1 MSSQFDAWLSND
13 GPVALSILEPLEP
26 ALGES
31 AVFFPPTF
39 AAPEGSDEKP
49 DYVIDETS
57 AGRVCLVDTVGSQA
71 NRLEPM
77 FKRPDLAG
85 LVPRVTIKISDSR
98 SVDLLDAGHRAA
110 DAVVRFSDLG
120 KVLEQAFLD
129 YREKGNA
136 EGLAKI
142 APTSLIFGA
151 WDSRAEAT
159 GAKVPRVVESLIRA
173 YEVQRLTRGA
183 QYFAALE
190 KEELEEAGLDELGQ
204 KALSQEGLSDSPVG
218 WSKDRDGKLG
228 RPPGGIVANRIQ
240 REALL
245 NLIALRAL
253 GAGVEE
259 ASKKLQR
266 YILGLSLVAF
276 LAPAVLYLRQGCLLV
291 AAQSKPASKQ
301 IVWRDGKREALQID
315 EHQAVAFAKESAN
328 AFGIGSDVQAVFD
341 PKLVKAKVESK
352 SKKKAKAA
360 TPEK

>member
-1 MSSQFDAWLSND
+1 MSSKFDAWLSSD

-26 ALGES
+26 ALGER

-49 DYVIDETS
+49 DYVIDETT
-57 AGRVCLVDTVGSQA
+57 AGRVCLVDSVGSQA

-77 FKRPDLAG
+77 FKRPQLAG
-85 LVPRVTIKISDSR
+85 LVPRVTINISNSR

-110 DAVVRFSDLG
+110 DAVVRFSNVG
-120 KVLEQAFLD
+120 KTLEQAFLD

-142 APTSLIFGA
+142 APTSLVFGA

-159 GAKVPRVVESLIRA
+159 GAKIPRAVESVVRA

-190 KEELEEAGLDELGQ
+190 KEELEQTGLDLLGQ
-204 KALSQEGLSDSPVG
+204 KALSQEGLSDSPT
-218 WSKDRDGKLG
+218 G
-228 RPPGGIVANRIQ
+228 RGPGGVIATRIQ

-245 NLIALRAL
+245 NLVALRAL
-253 GAGVEE
+253 GAGDGE

-266 YILGLSLVAF
+266 YVLGLALVAF
-276 LAPAVLYLRQGCLLV
+276 LAPAELYLRQGCLLV
-291 AAQSKPASKQ
+291 AAQSKPANKE
-301 IVWRDGKREALQID
+301 IIWRNGEREPLQMDEQEALAFAREA
-315 EHQAVAFAKESAN
+315 AN
-328 AFGIGSDVQAVFD
+328 AFGVGPDVQAVFD

-352 SKKKAKAA
+352 SKRKTKAT
-360 TPEK
+360 TPEG

>member
-1 MSSQFDAWLSND
+1 MSSQFNAWLSSD
-13 GPVALSILEPLEP
+13 GPVALSIREPLEP
-26 ALGES
+26 ALGEK

-77 FKRPDLAG
+77 FKRADLAG
-85 LVPRVTIKISDSR
+85 LVPRVTIKISNSR

-120 KVLEQAFLD
+120 KALEQAFLD
-129 YREKGNA
+129 YRDQGRA
-136 EGLAKI
+136 ERLARI
-142 APTSLIFGA
+142 APTSLVFGA

-159 GAKVPRVVESLIRA
+159 GAKIPRVVESTVRA

-190 KEELEEAGLDELGQ
+190 KEELEETGLDSVAQ
-204 KALSQEGLSDSPVG
+204 KALSQEGLSDSPA
-218 WSKDRDGKLG
+218 G
-228 RPPGGIVANRIQ
+228 RGPGGIVANRIQ

-245 NLIALRAL
+245 NLVALRAL
-253 GAGVEE
+253 GAGDEE

-266 YILGLSLVAF
+266 YVLGLALIAF
-276 LAPAVLYLRQGCLLV
+276 LAPAELYLRQGCLLV
-291 AAQSKPASKQ
+291 ASPSKPASKQ
-301 IVWRDGKREALQID
+301 IVWRDGQRESLDID
-315 EHQAVAFAKESAN
+315 EGQALAFAKESAK
-328 AFGIGSDVQAVFD
+328 AFDVGPDVQAVFD
-341 PKLVKAKVESK
+341 PRLVKAKVESK

-360 TPEK
+360 TPEG